1 MDHEKI
7 RVLVIDDS
15 PFVREILTTGLNQDP
30 HIEVVGTASDP
41 YSARDKI
48 VSLDPDVLTLDVSMP
63 RMNGLEFLQKLM
75 PQYPLPTVMVSAFTG
90 KGAAVT
96 LEALEYG
103 AVDFVAKPRSG
114 RESSLADMLVEL
126 RTKIKIASTVNVSH
140 WKARKPLL
148 FQAFAPASGVT
159 GSTGTLV
166 ALGASTGGTEAIRTI
181 LMQLPPTA
189 PGMVIV
195 QHMPEKFTEMF
206 ARRLNAQCRMQV
218 SEARSGDV
226 VEPGRV
232 LIAPGNRHME
242 VYERNGR
249 YEVLLKDGEPVSGHR
264 PSVDILM
271 RSVARCAGPRALG
284 VLLTG
289 MGADGAEGL
298 LDMKRAGAQT
308 FVQDEESSVVF
319 GMPKKAWEIGG
330 ADRMLPLDQIAHE
343 MMRTVFGASRL
354 RARS

>member
-15 PFVREILTTGLNQDP
+15 PFVREVLTTGLNRDA

-41 YSARDKI
+41 YSARDQI
-48 VSLDPDVLTLDVSMP
+48 VALDPDVLTLDVSMP

-75 PQYPLPTVMVSAFTG
+75 PQYPLPTVMVSAFTE

-96 LEALEYG
+96 LEALEAG

-114 RESSLADMLVEL
+114 GENSLADMLVEL
-126 RTKIKIASTVNVSH
+126 RTKIKIAATVNVAH
-140 WKARKPLL
+140 WKGRKTEWLKTSAATAANAGPGAKLI
-148 FQAFAPASGVT
+148 AV
-159 GSTGTLV
+159 
-166 ALGASTGGTEAIRTI
+166 GASTGGTEAIRTI
-181 LMQLPPTA
+181 LMQLPQTA

-195 QHMPEKFTEMF
+195 QHMPEKFTDMF
-206 ARRLNAQCRMQV
+206 AQRLNAQCRMHV
-218 SEARSGDV
+218 TEGRAGDV

-242 VYERNGR
+242 VFERHGR
-249 YEVLLKDGEPVSGHR
+249 YEVLLKDGDAVSGHR
-264 PSVDILM
+264 PSVDVLM
-271 RSVARCAGPRALG
+271 RSVARCAGPHARG

-298 LDMKRAGAQT
+298 LEMKRAGART
-308 FVQDEESSVVF
+308 FAQDEHSCVVF

-330 ADRMLPLDQIAHE
+330 ADRMLPLDRIAHE
-343 MMRTVFGASRL
+343 IMRSFHDAS
-354 RARS
+354 